1 MCCGR
6 DRRAW
11 SATAHPMPR
20 PARAARGTACFRYVG
35 TGSLT
40 VIGRVTGRA
49 YRFPVQGATIKADP
63 RDAPAIAAVPL
74 VVAVA
79 AP

>member
-6 DRRAW
+6 DRRTW
-11 SATAHPMPR
+11 SGPVPQQRTAP
-20 PARAARGTACFRYVG
+20 AARGSTYFRYVG
-35 TGSLT
+35 ASSLT
-40 VIGRVTGRA
+40 VIGRVTGRT
-49 YRFPVQGATIKADP
+49 YRFPMPGATIKADP